1 MKTYEDMTLE
11 ELEENEDEFNEEDE
25 KAIELY
31 RSEQHAE
38 FGFNENSRFFSFICC
53 WVLLKRGRML
63 LGLMIESGLCFWSL
77 VELLSVFNRT
87 TGFKFSVLY
96 LQPSFA
102 EILCTC

>member
-53 WVLLKRGRML
+53 
-63 LGLMIESGLCFWSL
+63 
-77 VELLSVFNRT
+77 
-87 TGFKFSVLY
+87 
-96 LQPSFA
+96 
-102 EILCTC
+102 